1 MPRVLLIEDHEGLRE
16 SLELNFKQKGWDV
29 VSTSSGE
36 EALKLLE
43 EEKVDVAVIDK
54 KLPDISGIS
63 LIERV
68 RAFDDI
74 PVIIITAYGNVEDA
88 VNAMKKGAWDFIEK
102 PFEPEFL
109 INRVERAL
117 REVSLRKKKEIEEE
131 PEIVGRSPS
140 IVKAK
145 ELALKV
151 APADTTVLLLGES
164 GTGKELFAHLIHKRS
179 KRRDGPFVI
188 IKCAAIPE
196 TLLESE
202 LFGIEKGTATGVEG
216 RVGKFEVADGGTVFL
231 DEIGDLPLPLQAKL
245 LRVIEEKSFERVGG
259 RRRIK
264 VDVRIIAATNK
275 DLEEEIKKGN
285 FREDLYFRISTFPI
299 HIPPLRERREDIPVL
314 AEHFLKK
321 YSAAMRKKIKG
332 IRREAMKI
340 LMEYPW
346 PGNVR
351 ELENVI
357 ERAVILAEG
366 NYIEKEEIILP
377 AGERKEEII
386 PLKELIKKVEREAI
400 LHAIELCGGDKEK
413 AAEMLGITLRTL
425 YNKLKEVEDGS

>member
-1 MPRVLLIEDHEGLRE
+1 
-16 SLELNFKQKGWDV
+16 
-29 VSTSSGE
+29 
-36 EALKLLE
+36 
-43 EEKVDVAVIDK
+43 
-54 KLPDISGIS
+54 
-63 LIERV
+63 
-68 RAFDDI
+68 
-74 PVIIITAYGNVEDA
+74 IITAYGNVEDA

-179 KRRDGPFVI
+179 RRRDGPFVI
-188 IKCAAIPE
+188 INCAAIPE

>member
-16 SLELNFKQKGWDV
+16 SLQLNFEKKGWDV
-29 VSTSSGE
+29 VSASSGE
-36 EALKLLE
+36 EALELLE
-43 EEKVDVAVIDK
+43 EERVDVAVIDK
-54 KLPDISGIS
+54 KLPDTSGIS
-63 LIERV
+63 LIEKV
-68 RAFDDI
+68 KAFDDI
-74 PVIIITAYGNVEDA
+74 PIIIITAYGNVEDA
-88 VNAMKKGAWDFIEK
+88 VDAMRKGAWDFIEK

-117 REVSLRKKKEIEEE
+117 MEISLRRKMEIEEE

-140 IVKAK
+140 IIKAK
-145 ELALKV
+145 ELAIKV
-151 APADTTVLLLGES
+151 APTDTTVLLVGES
-164 GTGKELFAHLIHKRS
+164 GTGKELFAHLIHKKS
-179 KRRDGPFVI
+179 RRKEGPFVI
-188 IKCAAIPE
+188 INCAAIPE

-202 LFGIEKGTATGVEG
+202 IFGIEKGTATGVEG
-216 RVGKFEVADGGTVFL
+216 RVGRFEVADGGTVFL

-275 DLEEEIKKGN
+275 DLEEEIKKGR

-299 HIPPLRERREDIPVL
+299 KIPPLKERREDIRVL

-321 YSAAMRKKIKG
+321 YTSSMRKRIKG
-332 IRREAMKI
+332 IKKEAMEL
-340 LMEYPW
+340 LMNYSW

-351 ELENVI
+351 ELENVV

-366 NYIEKEEIILP
+366 KYIRREDIILP
-377 AGERKEEII
+377 ERKKDII
-386 PLKELIKKVEREAI
+386 PLKELIRRVEKEAI
-400 LHAIELCGGDKEK
+400 KHAIEVCGGDKTR

-425 YNKLKEVEDGS
+425 YNKLKEVEDET

>member
-74 PVIIITAYGNVEDA
+74 PVLIITAYGNVEDA

-145 ELALKV
+145 ELARKV

-179 KRRDGPFVI
+179 RRRDGPFVI
-188 IKCAAIPE
+188 INCAAIPE

-216 RVGKFEVADGGTVFL
+216 GLESLRWRMVELFFL
-231 DEIGDLPLPLQAKL
+231 T
-245 LRVIEEKSFERVGG
+245 R
-259 RRRIK
+259 
-264 VDVRIIAATNK
+264 
-275 DLEEEIKKGN
+275 
-285 FREDLYFRISTFPI
+285 
-299 HIPPLRERREDIPVL
+299 
-314 AEHFLKK
+314 
-321 YSAAMRKKIKG
+321 
-332 IRREAMKI
+332 
-340 LMEYPW
+340 
-346 PGNVR
+346 
-351 ELENVI
+351 
-357 ERAVILAEG
+357 
-366 NYIEKEEIILP
+366 
-377 AGERKEEII
+377 
-386 PLKELIKKVEREAI
+386 
-400 LHAIELCGGDKEK
+400 
-413 AAEMLGITLRTL
+413 
-425 YNKLKEVEDGS
+425 